1 MKDLKK
7 LLAAKVQ
14 KTKEMIAL
22 TEKTKAIEALKRLK
36 RPVKP

>member
-7 LLAAKVQ
+7 LLATKVQ

-22 TEKTKAIEALKRLK
+22 KKKTRAIALLKHLK
-36 RPVKP
+36 RPLET